1 MRADNTH
8 HLIEAARHRTQQTR
22 DRAIAALRRV
32 NATGQRINFD
42 AVARQAGVSRS
53 WLYTQD
59 DLRDEIDRMRA
70 RHHPAAAAPPVPD
83 RQRASDASLLRRLEA
98 ATAHTPKKI
107 SPKITGHRPAGSPA
121 AASTTLSTSD
131 HRRSQA

>member
-22 DRAIAALRRV
+22 DRAIAALRRM

-70 RHHPAAAAPPVPD
+70 RHHPATAAP
-83 RQRASDASLLRRLEA
+83 
-98 ATAHTPKKI
+98 PKKI